1 MLSPLK
7 LLEAVKVAKPGS
19 FIEYYE
25 GGMLTINV
33 SGKKRAIQAASYTL
47 YEEGL
52 VLLVS
57 KKVREEVNIYY
68 VVRTEVPYTE
78 SLSVLNRFYELERIA
93 R

>member
-1 MLSPLK
+1 MLSPME

-25 GGMLTINV
+25 GDMLTINV
-33 SGKKRAIQAASYTL
+33 SGGKRAIQEASYTL
-47 YEEGL
+47 YEWGF

-57 KKVREEVNIYY
+57 KKVREEVNTYY
-68 VVRTEVPYTE
+68 AVRTKVLYVKN
-78 SLSVLNRFYELERIA
+78 LIILNRFHKLERIA